1 VRGLIVMRQQARN
14 QRGAIARNFK
24 KRMYLLGTAIGYII
38 FPLWKISVGCGPVRV
53 SFINIMKNCAYFIS
67 NSLIN
72 CPGTN
77 SDNFHNDIEFL
88 SVKIAFI

>member
-1 VRGLIVMRQQARN
+1 MRQQARN